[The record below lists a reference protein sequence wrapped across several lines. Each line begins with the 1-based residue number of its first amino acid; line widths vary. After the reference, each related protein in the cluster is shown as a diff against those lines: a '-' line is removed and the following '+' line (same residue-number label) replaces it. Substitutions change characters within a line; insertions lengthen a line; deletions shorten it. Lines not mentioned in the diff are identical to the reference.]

1 MQIPLR
7 NRLRKRLHTETAM
20 LQDEVADMVYSIEP
34 KAVLHG
40 GTAIWRCYGGNRFS
54 EDLDFYF
61 PPEKDFEKN
70 LREKASERGLSIPK
84 YKMTENVIFAKIS
97 GGETEVRLE
106 INLSARKKGIP
117 KPYER
122 LDGSFMDV
130 FTLSPEELI
139 LEKISAYSGRRLIR
153 DIYDIYH
160 LSRLITDDSLVKKE
174 MQKFLKEIP
183 APLDE
188 KTLAALLYS
197 GAVPSFAQMGE
208 ALNARFSK

>member
-7 NRLRKRLHTETAM
+7 NRLKKRLHTETAM
-20 LQDEVADMVYSIEP
+20 LQDEVADIVYSIEP

-61 PPEKDFEKN
+61 PPEKDFEKK
-70 LREKASERGLSIPK
+70 LREKAAERGLSIPK

-97 GGETEVRLE
+97 SGETEVRLE
-106 INLSARKKGIP
+106 VNLSARKNGAP

-130 FTLSPEELI
+130 LTLSPEELV
-139 LEKISAYSGRRLIR
+139 LEKISAYSGRKLMR

-160 LSRLITDDSLVKKE
+160 LSRMITDDSLVKE
-174 MQKFLKEIP
+174 GMRKFLEEIP

-188 KTLAALLYS
+188 KTLAALVYS
-197 GAVPSFAQMGE
+197 GAVPSFAQMRD
-208 ALNARFSK
+208 ALKARFSK